1 LLRYYCGQLMI
12 KINQQAYNFNSQKKK
27 TRLNDLI
34 KLYEINYLKINKILP
49 NILNNNNASFS
60 LPEGEKSSVV
70 NINVFNESKYTSK
83 LIVCQSNFSISS
95 MENMIMEVAIYH
107 DLRMVEVRRF
117 NGKHQF
123 WSRNVFPN
131 KNMLSKDEKYQWNKY
146 LSEWLGFVTRE
157 GLSNIRIN

>member
-1 LLRYYCGQLMI
+1 
-12 KINQQAYNFNSQKKK
+12 
-27 TRLNDLI
+27 
-34 KLYEINYLKINKILP
+34 
-49 NILNNNNASFS
+49 
-60 LPEGEKSSVV
+60 
-70 NINVFNESKYTSK
+70 
-83 LIVCQSNFSISS
+83 
-95 MENMIMEVAIYH
+95 
-107 DLRMVEVRRF
+107 MVEVRRF